1 MARPPSR
8 RPGYNRKAQYGL
20 FASYVVA
27 VSGALAGLLLVV
39 VAMFD
44 PTGFSAI
51 RSAGAEATAPVSAS
65 FKRLVSGV
73 GALDEWIVAYFRAGT
88 QNVTLRRQVDANRT
102 RLIEA
107 AAIEQENIRLKKLL
121 KLVEEESSQV
131 VAARLISSSSNST
144 RRFARMN
151 AGQLQ
156 GVNTGMPVRAPEGLI
171 GRVYSAGPNTA
182 EVLLLTDNEN
192 IIPVRRTKDNI
203 AAISTGR
210 SDGSLEIRSLT
221 AGVNPFKPGDI
232 MVTSGT
238 GGLYQP
244 NIPVAI
250 IVRIEGD
257 IAVGVPLAN
266 PSRVEAV
273 MVQRPFEASVT
284 RTETAPSSSSLPSP
298 APARRS
304 PAPTSPAPPPA
315 AEASP
320 PTAAPANESGQAAP

>member
-27 VSGALAGLLLVV
+27 VSGALVGLLLVV
-39 VAMFD
+39 VAIFD
-44 PTGFSAI
+44 PTGFAAV
-51 RSAGAEATAPVSAS
+51 RSAGAEVTRPISSS
-65 FKRLVSGV
+65 FKQLVSGV
-73 GALDEWIVAYFRAGT
+73 GAVDEWVVAYFRAGT
-88 QNVTLRRQVDANRT
+88 QNVALRRQVDANRT

-107 AAIEQENIRLKKLL
+107 AAIRQENMHLKRLL
-121 KLVEEESSQV
+121 KLVEEESSEV

-156 GVNTGMPVRAPEGLI
+156 GVQTGMPVRAPEGLI

-182 EVLLLTDNEN
+182 EVLLLTDSEN
-192 IIPVRRTKDNI
+192 IIPVRRAKDNI
-203 AAISTGR
+203 AAISAGR

-238 GGLYQP
+238 GGIYQP

-266 PSRVEAV
+266 PARVEAV
-273 MVQRPFEASVT
+273 MVQRAFEASLT
-284 RTETAPSSSSLPSP
+284 RQAQTGTPPATPAPSP
-298 APARRS
+298 AAS
-304 PAPTSPAPPPA
+304 PPRLRAAPPESSNAADAAPPPA
-315 AEASP
+315 
-320 PTAAPANESGQAAP
+320 PANAQATPP